1 MPTNAELRAMARGSL
16 SGNWT
21 SAVLHL
27 LLFYVI
33 EGAIQGILGII
44 PILGWIGSLLVSGAL
59 TFGLM
64 SFYLM
69 ISRGEKPSTGVL
81 FSGFNRFVDTFL
93 LYLLMGIFIL
103 LWTLLLIVPGIIA
116 ALRYSQAYYLL
127 RDNPD
132 IGAMEAIRRSKA
144 LMDGQK
150 GKLFMLAL
158 SFIGWFL
165 LTILTL
171 GIGILWLAPY
181 VYTAF
186 GHFHNSLI
194 SRSATLPPPPNP
206 YSGVNV

>member
-21 SAVLHL
+21 SAVLHML
-27 LLFYVI
+27 LYCV
-33 EGAIQGILGII
+33 IQGVIQYFIEEM
-44 PILGWIGSLLVSGAL
+44 PFVGWVGNLLVSGAL
-59 TFGLM
+59 TFGLV
-64 SFYLM
+64 SFYLL
-69 ISRGEKPSTGVL
+69 ISRGEKPETSVL
-81 FSGFNRFVDTFL
+81 FSGFNRFVNTFL
-93 LYLLMGIFIL
+93 LSLLMSIFTI

-116 ALRYSQAYYLL
+116 ALRYSQAYYIL
-127 RDNPD
+127 RDNPE

-150 GKLFMLAL
+150 GKLFMLTL

-206 YSGVNV
+206 YSGVTV